1 MEDKLY
7 WVWLNKIRGLGPIKV
22 KNLLDYFANAKGIWE
37 ANIEEIT
44 AVRGIGTSLGKR
56 IITSKEKFDFEKE
69 YITLNK
75 FGVKVVTLA
84 DKCYPKLLKEIYDSP
99 PILYYKGDLSKI
111 NRPSL
116 SIVGSRK
123 YTTYGKAIAN
133 KLSKRLA
140 ELGMNIVSGM
150 ARGIDT
156 FAHQGALEAGITYA
170 VLGSGIDHIY
180 PPENA
185 TLAKQIGE
193 EGAVISSFPLGTRP
207 FAKNFPVR
215 NRIISGLTLGT
226 VVVEATKKSG
236 SLITAEMALEQGR
249 EVFSIPGD
257 ITREQSKGTNKLIKS
272 GAKLVQNID
281 DILEELSLS
290 ASMKT
295 SYEECGVNLQKGN
308 ELESRKN
315 KLMDELS
322 EKQEIVYRRLSYSP
336 QQFEY
341 LLNTLSLNSAQL
353 NTVLLELELK
363 GLIEQLPGKRF
374 RLAN

>member
-7 WVWLNKIRGLGPIKV
+7 WIWLNKVKGLGPIKV
-22 KNLLDYFANAKGIWE
+22 KKLLDYFADAKGIWE
-37 ANIEEIT
+37 ASIEEIT
-44 AVRGIGTSLGKR
+44 AAEGIGISLGKR
-56 IITSKEKFDFEKE
+56 IITSKDKFDFEKE
-69 YITLNK
+69 YISLNK

-116 SIVGSRK
+116 SVVGSRK

-133 KLSKRLA
+133 KLSKRLT
-140 ELGMNIVSGM
+140 ELGVSIVSGM

-156 FAHQGALEAGITYA
+156 FAHQGALEGGITYA
-170 VLGSGIDHIY
+170 VLGSGIDNIY
-180 PPENA
+180 PPENT
-185 TLAKQIGE
+185 TLAKRIAE
-193 EGAVISSFPLGTRP
+193 EGAILSPFPLGTRP
-207 FAKNFPVR
+207 YAKNFPVR

-249 EVFSIPGD
+249 EVFAIPGD
-257 ITREQSKGTNKLIKS
+257 ITREQSKGTNKLIKT

-281 DILEELSLS
+281 DILEELPLLETISSS
-290 ASMKT
+290 A
-295 SYEECGVNLQKGN
+295 EESSADLQKDNG
-308 ELESRKN
+308 LETTNS
-315 KLMDELS
+315 KLMKELN
-322 EKQEIVYRRLSYSP
+322 EKQKIVYNRLSYTP

-341 LLNTLSLNSAQL
+341 LLNTLPLNSAQL
-353 NTVLLELELK
+353 NTILLELEIE
-363 GLIEQLPGKRF
+363 GIIEQLPGKRF